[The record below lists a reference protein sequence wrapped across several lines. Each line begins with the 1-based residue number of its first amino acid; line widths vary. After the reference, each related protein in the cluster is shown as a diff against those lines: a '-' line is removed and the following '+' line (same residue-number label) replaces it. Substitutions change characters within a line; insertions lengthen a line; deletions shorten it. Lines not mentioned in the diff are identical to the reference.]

1 MPLDRRAVL
10 NACTSAGAA
19 SPLRMAEAEAF
30 YFTGHPALILPNGLR
45 GSDAS
50 PAPAI
55 DDGNHDNI
63 GGSATP
69 VSLTFLAGHY
79 QDAGLAAFTNTYQEA
94 TGFQHLHPPTG
105 PIDPSRGL

>member
-10 NACTSAGAA
+10 NVCTSAGAA
-19 SPLRMAEAEAF
+19 SPLRMAETAAS
-30 YFTGHPALILPNGLR
+30 YPTGHPALILLNGLR
-45 GSDAS
+45 ESNAPPL
-50 PAPAI
+50 PAV
-55 DDGNHDNI
+55 DDGNQNNI

-69 VSLTFLAGHY
+69 ASLTFLAGHD
-79 QDAGLAAFTNTYQEA
+79 QDARLAAFANTYQEA